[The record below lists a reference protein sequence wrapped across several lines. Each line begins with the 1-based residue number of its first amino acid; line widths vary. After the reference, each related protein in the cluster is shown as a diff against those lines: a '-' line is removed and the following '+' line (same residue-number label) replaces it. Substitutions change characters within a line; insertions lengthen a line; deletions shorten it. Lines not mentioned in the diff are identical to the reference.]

1 MISISNLKFQ
11 YNKKKVLFQDLSLK
25 LQPGNIYG
33 LLGKNGAGK
42 SSLLKIINGLL
53 FPNNGN
59 VIAMDHDV
67 IQRDPTYLQEVYFV
81 QEENHVVNTSILE
94 YLYTYAPFYP
104 RFDYDQFFTL
114 LTSFELQGS
123 LKMDK
128 LSNGQKKKV
137 ILSFAVATNS
147 KILILDEPTNGLDIP
162 SKSQFR
168 ALIAEAMLEDRII
181 IISTHQVRD
190 MVNLIDPIVIVEDGK
205 IIFNYTLEQIAQI
218 IKFEHHFSMTEPQN
232 VLYFERIAGGYI
244 SLSENENQE
253 HSQVDIEILFNAI
266 LAKKSAFTSLFENAF
281 QNQ

>member
-128 LSNGQKKKV
+128 LSNGQKEK
-137 ILSFAVATNS
+137 SNS
-147 KILILDEPTNGLDIP
+147 K
-162 SKSQFR
+162 FR
-168 ALIAEAMLEDRII
+168 C
-181 IISTHQVRD
+181 S
-190 MVNLIDPIVIVEDGK
+190 
-205 IIFNYTLEQIAQI
+205 
-218 IKFEHHFSMTEPQN
+218 
-232 VLYFERIAGGYI
+232 
-244 SLSENENQE
+244 NE
-253 HSQVDIEILFNAI
+253 
-266 LAKKSAFTSLFENAF
+266 F
-281 QNQ
+281 QNFNS